1 MKTVVGKK
9 VKFEADITQD
19 KTFDLDYP
27 FQSWSIQ
34 VTPESGKNCDIQ
46 ISNDNVNYKS
56 IYSALPTATDIQFI
70 NGPIGFIKVK
80 MGSSS
85 TVSVLIR
92 GC

>member
-9 VKFEADITQD
+9 VKFEEDITQD
-19 KTFDLDYP
+19 KIFDLNYP

-80 MGSSS
+80 MGTSSV
-85 TVSVLIR
+85 VSVSIR